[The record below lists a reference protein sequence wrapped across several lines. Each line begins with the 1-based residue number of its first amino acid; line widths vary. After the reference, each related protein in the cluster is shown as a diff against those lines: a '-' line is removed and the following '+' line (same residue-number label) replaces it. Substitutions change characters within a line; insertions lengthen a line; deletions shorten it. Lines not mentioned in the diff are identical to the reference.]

1 MLSTGVGYLMNYMN
15 LSPEDSSNSNS
26 LDELKIKVISGRVID
41 IILDETHP
49 KFTEY
54 GDWNSIG
61 TINFEPIDQLNKK
74 NKIYPIAKPLFP
86 QFNAPPLINEIV
98 LLIHLPDKDMGKN
111 DTSKL
116 YYYLSSVSIW
126 NHPHHNAYPNV
137 YKYSNINNTGS
148 KNIDLNGDNPTGGKF
163 DEKSNISPLI
173 PFSGDNIIESRF
185 GSSLRLGSTKKTKS
199 LISNN
204 WSDSGDNGDP
214 ITILRNGQPPSKN
227 NIGFFPIVEKIN
239 EDPSS
244 IYMTTTQNI
253 PISASSLNY
262 TAISSKQTPTY
273 PNSYSD
279 APQIIL
285 NSGRLLLNSTSDS
298 ILLSSKKVINL
309 AALED
314 IGLASRKSITLEA
327 EEINLGGTN
336 SSQPA
341 IAGQTFLA
349 NLKNLTFALEALA
362 NAINNDPKVGPV
374 TQFAGN
380 NLNEVLKEFN
390 ESYDSFTSKKVKLS

>member
-1 MLSTGVGYLMNYMN
+1 
-15 LSPEDSSNSNS
+15 
-26 LDELKIKVISGRVID
+26 
-41 IILDETHP
+41 
-49 KFTEY
+49 
-54 GDWNSIG
+54 
-61 TINFEPIDQLNKK
+61 
-74 NKIYPIAKPLFP
+74 
-86 QFNAPPLINEIV
+86 
-98 LLIHLPDKDMGKN
+98 
-111 DTSKL
+111 
-116 YYYLSSVSIW
+116 
-126 NHPHHNAYPNV
+126 
-137 YKYSNINNTGS
+137 
-148 KNIDLNGDNPTGGKF
+148 
-163 DEKSNISPLI
+163 
-173 PFSGDNIIESRF
+173 
-185 GSSLRLGSTKKTKS
+185 
-199 LISNN
+199 
-204 WSDSGDNGDP
+204 
-214 ITILRNGQPPSKN
+214 
-227 NIGFFPIVEKIN
+227 
-239 EDPSS
+239 
-244 IYMTTTQNI
+244 MTTTQNI